1 MEQKV
6 FETYESEVRSYC
18 RKFPTV
24 FTKAKNAAMY
34 DEDGNRYLDF
44 FCGAGSLNYGHNN
57 DFIKNRVIEYL
68 QGDGIVHSMDMYT
81 TTKGEFIEFFETKV
95 LQPRGLDYKVMFPGP
110 TGANSM

>member
-24 FTKAKNAAMY
+24 FTKAKNAAIY
-34 DEDGNRYLDF
+34 DEDGNQYLDF

-57 DFIKNRVIEYL
+57 VFI
-68 QGDGIVHSMDMYT
+68 
-81 TTKGEFIEFFETKV
+81 
-95 LQPRGLDYKVMFPGP
+95 
-110 TGANSM
+110 

>member
-34 DEDGNRYLDF
+34 DENGNEYTSLAVGVCFERVDGELLFVASD
-44 FCGAGSLNYGHNN
+44 
-57 DFIKNRVIEYL
+57 
-68 QGDGIVHSMDMYT
+68 
-81 TTKGEFIEFFETKV
+81 
-95 LQPRGLDYKVMFPGP
+95 
-110 TGANSM
+110 